1 MRVVLDTNIFIS
13 ALIRRKSPTR
23 RIYEAARQ
31 GRVELVTCDLQLE
44 EFRRVTRYP
53 RVQRYVRPTEVGT
66 MLNEL
71 RKLSIYVKISGKVD
85 ISPDAA
91 DNFLIEMAQAGD
103 ADYLVTGDK
112 RDLLD
117 IKRHGKTRI
126 VTARQMVKILKL

>member
-53 RVQRYVRPTEVGT
+53 RVQRYVRPAEVGT

-71 RKLSIYVKISGKVD
+71 HKLSIHVKIGGKVD
-85 ISPDAA
+85 ISSDPA
-91 DNFLIEMAQAGD
+91 DNFLLEMAQAGN
-103 ADYLVTGDK
+103 ADYLATGDK
-112 RDLLD
+112 RDLLN

-126 VTARQMVKILKL
+126 VTARQMVKILRL

>member
-53 RVQRYVRPTEVGT
+53 RVQRYVRPAEVGT

-71 RKLSIYVKISGKVD
+71 RKLFIYVRISGKVD
-85 ISPDAA
+85 ISPDPV
-91 DNFLIEMAQAGD
+91 DNFLMEMAQVGD